1 VLRLKG
7 LLLPHAAKF
16 GGFWEIPEDF
26 FVAQSCL
33 PQAGSRKFS
42 TDFFRRDLAQFEV
55 HLKPT
60 L

>member
-1 VLRLKG
+1 MLRLKG

-16 GGFWEIPEDF
+16 GGTSGAPGDF
-26 FVAQSCL
+26 FVAQFR
-33 PQAGSRKFS
+33 GNFIGH
-42 TDFFRRDLAQFEV
+42 FRRDLDPVEV